1 MAAGLVGCFVRRS
14 AVVALSLVLT
24 LMAAVPLYAQS
35 EGDGGAIGG
44 GEGTC
49 QLTLLECSG
58 VGDPLN
64 GSDTIGVVGG
74 APGCQGGRIVDV
86 PAEQSDAIPYCP
98 DNDGDGIADLPP
110 THGEIVTSVC
120 PAAPPPTL
128 RTSPTDTGI
137 TGLDTWYWSAGPH
150 TTSASGS
157 IRGYPVNCTLT
168 AAQFTLD
175 TGDTHAAEF
184 GHRRTHTSTTPGH
197 DGPDTDITHL
207 YERTGTYTLRLT
219 ITWTRATSAGTDQT
233 TSTTTR
239 TYPVA
244 EVITTAT
251 TPSR

>member
-1 MAAGLVGCFVRRS
+1 MRR
-14 AVVALSLVLT
+14 AVVAAILLASLPLAQVSVL
-24 LMAAVPLYAQS
+24 AQS
-35 EGDGGAIGG
+35 QSGGGVLGG
-44 GEGTC
+44 GEGC
-49 QLTLLECSG
+49 QASALECHG
-58 VGDPLN
+58 VGEPLN

-184 GHRRTHTSTTPGH
+184 GHPRTHTSTTPGH
-197 DGPDTDITHL
+197 DSPDTDITHL

-251 TPSR
+251 TPAR

>member
-1 MAAGLVGCFVRRS
+1 MAALLLLG
-14 AVVALSLVLT
+14 
-24 LMAAVPLYAQS
+24 AQTTPS
-35 EGDGGAIGG
+35 TSPSDDSGGASAGG
-44 GEGTC
+44 AGTC
-49 QLTLLECSG
+49 TDSPLECSG
-58 VGDPLN
+58 VNTPLN
-64 GSDTIGVVGG
+64 GSDTVGVVGG
-74 APGCQGGRIVDV
+74 VAGCQGGRIVDI
-86 PAEQSDAIPYCP
+86 ETDHSDAIPYCP

-110 THGEIVTSVC
+110 THGEIVANVC
-120 PAAPPPTL
+120 PAAPPPAL

-184 GHRRTHTSTTPGH
+184 GHPRTHTSTTPGH
-197 DGPDTDITHL
+197 DGPDTDLTHL